1 MQWVPGNVG
10 LMVHGASL
18 PVLLIK
24 PRLMKSMLMR
34 KVARLGK
41 YLNPK
46 EKLGT
51 SSQLDDS
58 FLGKIAIMFCRQ
70 KTQGRKTGSNQE
82 IAAQNTQF
90 LKKTIEMTN
99 YEMLQTILISI

>member
-1 MQWVPGNVG
+1 MLYFILYYDYYNPQQCDAMQWVPGNVG

-41 YLNPK
+41 DLNPK
-46 EKLGT
+46 EKLEGPHP
-51 SSQLDDS
+51 SRMIA
-58 FLGKIAIMFCRQ
+58 FLGRLQSCFVDRKP
-70 KTQGRKTGSNQE
+70 KEGRLGQT
-82 IAAQNTQF
+82 
-90 LKKTIEMTN
+90 KK
-99 YEMLQTILISI
+99 